1 MDLFARERREI
12 AAGAIHLPGWLSF
25 DEQRKLVSACQTWAL
40 PPAPIRAIR
49 VRNGVMSVKTMCL
62 GWHWLP
68 YRYSR
73 VAEDV
78 DGALVP
84 PMPPSL
90 IALGQRALADAY
102 GPSANAFEPDAA
114 LINFYDVRAHMG
126 MHQDKDEKCDAPVVS
141 LSLGNSAIFR
151 FGNAT
156 NRNRPYTEIE
166 LASGDLFVFGGPS
179 RFAFHGIT
187 KTLPRTADPALGID
201 DVRWNITL
209 RQTGLT
215 P

>member
-1 MDLFARERREI
+1 MDLFARERREV
-12 AAGAIHLPGWLSF
+12 APGALHLPGWLSV
-25 DEQRKLVSACQTWAL
+25 DEQRALLNDCARWAN
-40 PPAPIRAIR
+40 PPGLRAVR

-78 DGALVP
+78 DGAPVP

-90 IALGQRALADAY
+90 IALGQRAVAEAY
-102 GPSANAFEPDAA
+102 GASANAFEPDAA

-126 MHQDKDEKCDAPVVS
+126 MHQDKDEKGDAPVVS
-141 LSLGNSAIFR
+141 LSLGNRAIFR

-156 NRNRPYTEIE
+156 NRNRPYTDIE
-166 LASGDLFVFGGPS
+166 LVSGDLFVFGGPS

-187 KTLPRTADPALGID
+187 KTLPGTADPALGID